1 MKNFKCIKASANR
14 WAESQNGITPERS
27 GSRGLYRTLG
37 GFFLRGYDGKLLHLV
52 KEDV

>member
-1 MKNFKCIKASANR
+1 MAS
-14 WAESQNGITPERS
+14 PPL

-37 GFFLRGYDGKLLHLV
+37 GFFLGVYDGKLLHLV